1 MFDLIKTTLVAM
13 AASVLLATSVTAAGL
28 QLEPVGSVNLEF
40 HSTAVTD
47 NQRITGTFMGGTITL
62 GDGQGT
68 VQGCIEDG
76 YVRGNGNIEFD
87 LRCHVT
93 MDDGAALLMSYAG
106 VIVQTPTFWDAVLGA
121 GASPGNGMSYWVS
134 RKKMSTTSEKYSW
147 VNDYVIVGDG
157 KFLKGPSEAGPGQVV
172 YDLYRIKQ

>member
-106 VIVQTPTFWDAVLGA
+106 VIVQTPTFWDALLGA

-147 VNDYVIVGDG
+147 VNDYVIIGDG

-172 YDLYRIKQ
+172 YDLYRLTQ

>member
-13 AASVLLATSVTAAGL
+13 AASILLATSVTAAGL

-76 YVRGNGNIEFD
+76 YVRENGNIEFD

-106 VIVQTPTFWDAVLGA
+106 VFVQTPTFWDAVLGA

-134 RKKMSTTSEKYSW
+134 EKKMSTTSEKYSW

-157 KFLKGPSEAGPGQVV
+157 KLLKGPSEAGPGQVV
-172 YDLYRIKQ
+172 YDLYRLTQ

>member
-1 MFDLIKTTLVAM
+1 MFDLMKTALVAV
-13 AASVLLATSVTAAGL
+13 AASTVLAISVTAAGL

-40 HSTAVTD
+40 HSTAITD

-68 VQGCIEDG
+68 VQGCVEDG

-106 VIVQTPTFWDAVLGA
+106 VIVQTPTFWDALLGA

-172 YDLYRIKQ
+172 YDLYRLTQ

>member
-1 MFDLIKTTLVAM
+1 MLNLMNTTLMTM
-13 AASVLLATSVTAAGL
+13 AASAFLAASATAAGH

-40 HSTAVTD
+40 HSTGIVD

-76 YVRGNGNIEFD
+76 YVSEKGNIEFD

-93 MDDGAALLMSYAG
+93 MDDGAVLLMSYAG
-106 VIVQTPTFWDAVLGA
+106 VIVQAPTFWDALFGE
-121 GASPGNGMSYWVS
+121 GASPGNGISYWVS

-147 VNDYVIVGDG
+147 VNDYIIVGDG
-157 KFLKGPSEAGPGQVV
+157 QFLKGPSEAGPGQVV

>member
-1 MFDLIKTTLVAM
+1 MCNLIRTTLIAM
-13 AASVLLATSVTAAGL
+13 AASAFLAASATASGL
-28 QLEPVGSVNLEF
+28 QLEPVGSVNLEM
-40 HSTAVTD
+40 HSTGIVD

-76 YVRGNGNIEFD
+76 YVSEKGNIEFD

-93 MDDGAALLMSYAG
+93 MDDGAVLLMSYAG
-106 VIVQTPTFWDAVLGA
+106 VIVQTPTFWDALLGA

-147 VNDYVIVGDG
+147 VNDYVIIGDG

-172 YDLYRIKQ
+172 YDLYRLTQ

>member
-1 MFDLIKTTLVAM
+1 MLNLMKTSLMTL
-13 AASVLLATSVTAAGL
+13 AAGALLATSAVAAGP

-40 HSTAVTD
+40 HSTGIVD

-68 VQGCIEDG
+68 VQGCVEDG

-93 MDDGAALLMSYAG
+93 MDDGAVLLMSYAG
-106 VIVQTPTFWDAVLGA
+106 VIVQTPTFWDALLGA

-147 VNDYVIVGDG
+147 VNDYIIVGDG

>member
-1 MFDLIKTTLVAM
+1 MLNLMKTSLMTL
-13 AASVLLATSVTAAGL
+13 AAGALLATSAVAAGL

-40 HSTAVTD
+40 HSTGIVD
-47 NQRITGTFMGGTITL
+47 NQRIMGTFMGGTITL

-68 VQGCIEDG
+68 VQGCVEDG

-93 MDDGAALLMSYAG
+93 MDDGAVLLMSYAG
-106 VIVQTPTFWDAVLGA
+106 VIVQTPTFWDALLGA

-147 VNDYVIVGDG
+147 VNDYIIVGDG

>member
-1 MFDLIKTTLVAM
+1 LMTL
-13 AASVLLATSVTAAGL
+13 AAGALLATSAVAAGL

-40 HSTAVTD
+40 HSTGIVD

-76 YVRGNGNIEFD
+76 YVSEKGNIEFD

-93 MDDGAALLMSYAG
+93 MDDGAVLLMSYAG
-106 VIVQTPTFWDAVLGA
+106 VIVQTPTFWDALLGA

-147 VNDYVIVGDG
+147 VNDYIIVGDG

>member
-1 MFDLIKTTLVAM
+1 MCDLMKTTLIAM
-13 AASVLLATSVTAAGL
+13 AASAFLATSVTAAGL
-28 QLEPVGSVNLEF
+28 QLEPIGSVNLEF

-106 VIVQTPTFWDAVLGA
+106 VIVQTPTFWDALLGA

-147 VNDYVIVGDG
+147 VNDYVIIGDG

-172 YDLYRIKQ
+172 YDLYRLTQ

>member
-68 VQGCIEDG
+68 VQGCVENG

-106 VIVQTPTFWDAVLGA
+106 VIVQTPTFWDALLGA

-147 VNDYVIVGDG
+147 VNDYVIIGDG

-172 YDLYRIKQ
+172 YDLYRLTQ

>member
-68 VQGCIEDG
+68 VQGCVEDG

-106 VIVQTPTFWDAVLGA
+106 VIVQTPTFWDALLGA

-147 VNDYVIVGDG
+147 VNDYVIIGDG

-172 YDLYRIKQ
+172 YDLYRLTQ

>member
-1 MFDLIKTTLVAM
+1 MFDLIKTTLIAM
-13 AASVLLATSVTAAGL
+13 AASACLVASATAAGL
-28 QLEPVGSVNLEF
+28 QLEPVGSVNLEM
-40 HSTAVTD
+40 HSTGIID

-76 YVRGNGNIEFD
+76 YVSEKGNIEFD

-93 MDDGAALLMSYAG
+93 MDDGAILLMSYGG
-106 VIVQTPTFWDAVLGA
+106 VIVQTPTFWDALFGE
-121 GASPGNGMSYWVS
+121 GASPGNGISYWVS
-134 RKKMSTTSEKYSW
+134 RKKMRTTSEKYSW
-147 VNDYVIVGDG
+147 VNDYIIVGDG

>member
-68 VQGCIEDG
+68 VQGWVEDG

-106 VIVQTPTFWDAVLGA
+106 VIVQTPTFWDALLGA

-147 VNDYVIVGDG
+147 VNDYVIIGDG

-172 YDLYRIKQ
+172 YDLYRLTQ

>member
-1 MFDLIKTTLVAM
+1 MFDLIKTTLIAM
-13 AASVLLATSVTAAGL
+13 AASACLVASATAAGL
-28 QLEPVGSVNLEF
+28 QLEPVGSVNLEM
-40 HSTAVTD
+40 HSTGIID

-62 GDGQGT
+62 GGGQGT

-76 YVRGNGNIEFD
+76 YVSEKGNIEFD

-93 MDDGAALLMSYAG
+93 MDDGAILLMSYGG
-106 VIVQTPTFWDAVLGA
+106 VIVQTPTFWDALFGE
-121 GASPGNGMSYWVS
+121 GASPGNGISYWVS
-134 RKKMSTTSEKYSW
+134 RKKMRTTSEKYSW
-147 VNDYVIVGDG
+147 VNDYIIVGDG

>member
-1 MFDLIKTTLVAM
+1 MLNLMKTSLMTL
-13 AASVLLATSVTAAGL
+13 AAGALLATSAVAAGL

-40 HSTAVTD
+40 HSTGIVD

-68 VQGCIEDG
+68 VQGCVEDG

-93 MDDGAALLMSYAG
+93 MDDGAVLLMSYAG
-106 VIVQTPTFWDAVLGA
+106 VIVQTPTFWDALLGA

-147 VNDYVIVGDG
+147 VNDYIIVGDG

>member
-1 MFDLIKTTLVAM
+1 MLNLMKTSLMTL
-13 AASVLLATSVTAAGL
+13 AAGALLVTSAVAAGL

-40 HSTAVTD
+40 HSTGITD

-76 YVRGNGNIEFD
+76 YVRGSGNIEFD

-93 MDDGAALLMSYAG
+93 MDDGAVLLMSYAG
-106 VIVQTPTFWDAVLGA
+106 VIVQTPTFWDALLGA

-147 VNDYVIVGDG
+147 VNDYIIVGDG

-172 YDLYRIKQ
+172 YDLYRIKH

>member
-1 MFDLIKTTLVAM
+1 MFDLIRTSLVAM

-68 VQGCIEDG
+68 VQGCVEDG

-106 VIVQTPTFWDAVLGA
+106 VIVQTPTFWDALLGA

-147 VNDYVIVGDG
+147 VNDYVIIGDG

-172 YDLYRIKQ
+172 YDLYRLTQ